1 MMSQDDLTA
10 EAIVYVVDD
19 DESVRE
25 SLRRVFKSHGFQV
38 ATFESAREFLNWT
51 RPDVPACLL
60 LDVQMPGK
68 TGIQLQEEL
77 VANEVNLPIVFM
89 TAHGDIPMTVKAM
102 QNGAVNFL
110 QKPANDDQ
118 LIETIRLA
126 IDRSVQDRKT
136 SADQR
141 EFLERVKSLSKREHE
156 VMTQVITGK
165 LNKQIARRLGIT
177 EYTVKVHRGRVME
190 KTGAP
195 SLAALVRLCDRLG
208 IAAADG

>member
-1 MMSQDDLTA
+1 MMSQDDPTA

-19 DESVRE
+19 DHSVRE
-25 SLRRVFKSHGFQV
+25 SLRRVIKSHGLQV
-38 ATFESAREFLNWT
+38 ATFESAREFLDWT

-77 VANEVNLPIVFM
+77 VANGVNLPIVFM

-102 QNGAVNFL
+102 QDGAVNFL
-110 QKPANDDQ
+110 QKPVNDDQ

-126 IDRSVQDRKT
+126 IDRDVQDRKT

-156 VMTQVITGK
+156 IMTQVITGK

-190 KTGAP
+190 KTGVP
-195 SLAALVRLCDRLG
+195 SLAELVRLCDRVG
-208 IAAADG
+208 IATADA